1 MKQVV
6 LASGN
11 AGKLKEFQH
20 LLGDCGFEVLPQSGF
35 DVPEAEETGLS
46 FIENAIIK
54 ARNACIFTGLPAIA
68 DDSGLAVDALN
79 GAPGI
84 YSARFAGQGAT
95 DNDNNQLLLE
105 KLRLVPDN
113 LRTARFHCVLAFM
126 RHEND
131 PTPIIC
137 HGSWEGK
144 ILKGASGNHGFGY
157 DPLFYVAERDCTSAE
172 LEKAEKN
179 RISHRARAMA
189 LLLEQLK
196 LDSSKLDI

>member
-11 AGKLKEFQH
+11 AGKLKEFQQ
-20 LLGDCGFEVLPQSGF
+20 LLDNCGLEVLPQSKF
-35 DVPEAEETGLS
+35 DVPEADECGLS

-54 ARNACIFTGLPAIA
+54 ARNACIYTGLPAIA

-84 YSARFAGQGAT
+84 YSARFAGSDAT
-95 DNDNNQLLLE
+95 DQDNNQLLLE
-105 KLRLVPDN
+105 KLRLVPEE

-144 ILKGASGNHGFGY
+144 ILKGASGDHGFGY
-157 DPLFYVAERDCTSAE
+157 DPLFYVPERDCTSAE

-179 RISHRARAMA
+179 RISHRARAMV

-196 LDSSKLDI
+196 QGLLA